1 MRGRALYSVTEIAR
15 YVVSKCYRDGK
26 PVSNLQL
33 QKMLY
38 FLQILFLEAFEAPLF
53 EEEFEAWPYGPV
65 MPSVYR
71 KYSIFGGSPIEMAFS
86 GAEFSIRRDH
96 RSFLDAAI
104 EVLREKSPWDLVR
117 ISHADNSPWDV
128 VYNQMGCHKG
138 VIPNDML
145 FRTVPVPAHA

>member
-1 MRGRALYSVTEIAR
+1 MRGRAPYSVTDIAR
-15 YVVSKCYRDGK
+15 YVVSKCYRDGR

-38 FLQILFLEAFEAPLF
+38 FLQILFLEAFEVPLF
-53 EEEFEAWPYGPV
+53 DEEFEAWPYGPV

-71 KYSIFGGSPIEMAFS
+71 KFSMFGGSPIQMSFT
-86 GAEFSIRRDH
+86 GADRPIKRDH

-104 EVLREKSPWDLVR
+104 EVLRGKSPWDLVR

-128 VYNQMGCHKG
+128 VYNQKGRHKG

-145 FRTVPVPAHA
+145 FSTVSVPAHA